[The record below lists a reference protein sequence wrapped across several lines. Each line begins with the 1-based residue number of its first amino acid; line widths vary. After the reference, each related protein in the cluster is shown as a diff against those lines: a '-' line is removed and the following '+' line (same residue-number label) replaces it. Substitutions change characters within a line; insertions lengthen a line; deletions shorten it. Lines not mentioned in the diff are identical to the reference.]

1 MLNICRYFTNHE
13 LYELFQLDNPL
24 ESKTQQQLE
33 QMHAHQRVTDTALD
47 EHIAY
52 LYSCRKFS
60 NNNEFSHDTVCNRLK
75 RFNYYEKKIDY
86 TITFLSMETLCN

>member
-1 MLNICRYFTNHE
+1 MFWLHTIFIVLLNFCRYFTNHE

-52 LYSCRKFS
+52 LYSCRKF
-60 NNNEFSHDTVCNRLK
+60 NNTNESRQDAVFNCLK
-75 RFNYYEKKIDY
+75 HFN
-86 TITFLSMETLCN
+86 C

>member
-1 MLNICRYFTNHE
+1 LSIYLIIYLSVYLSTYTYYFISQTMTSISRYFSNHE
-13 LYELFQLDNPL
+13 LYELFQLDNTR

-52 LYSCRKFS
+52 LYSCGEYI
-60 NNNEFSHDTVCNRLK
+60 NMMLK
-75 RFNYYEKKIDY
+75 YV
-86 TITFLSMETLCN
+86 